1 MKTVPLARRRGAG
14 LLAALRADAADKL
27 RHLRTHATFDHAW
40 HAATLG
46 LGLWLVACAG
56 AALGLLAVTS
66 AIYPVTLASA
76 AALYALGVCAEKAFP
91 NASEVR
97 STRLLAFGALAGLSF
112 FAHAQ
117 AQAEVNEIFHVDAAA
132 FPHATTA
139 ATVFIVLSWLFWPAV
154 AAIAA
159 SLAGAAHSVHR
170 KSAGAAVTGLTVLL
184 GSATI
189 AGAVG
194 LQLLDGAARA
204 NDIYQVAR
212 ALDFNERFECDRGI
226 PGIDGAAFIGT
237 EQSRALIAPRL
248 AEAPRGAGSFFRRV
262 RVPTRFEVATCR

>member
-1 MKTVPLARRRGAG
+1 MKTAPLIDRRRTG
-14 LLAALRADAADKL
+14 LLAALRDDATDKL
-27 RHLRTHATFDHAW
+27 RHLRTHASFDHAW
-40 HAATLG
+40 RAATLG
-46 LGLWLVACAG
+46 LGLWVAACG
-56 AALGLLAVTS
+56 AAAIGLLTMTS
-66 AIYPVTLASA
+66 AVYPAAVASA

-97 STRLLAFGALAGLSF
+97 STRTLAFAALACLSF
-112 FAHAQ
+112 FAHG
-117 AQAEVNEIFHVDAAA
+117 QAEGEVNAIFHADATA
-132 FPHATTA
+132 FPHATAA